1 MLSWAHSR
9 GAGNFHKFPEVLLT
23 GFLHIYTENVMANA
37 SVVIYQTNEYFFHL
51 GSIKMFYYNRKLSY
65 EIHMTAVKVEVL

>member
-1 MLSWAHSR
+1 
-9 GAGNFHKFPEVLLT
+9 
-23 GFLHIYTENVMANA
+23 MANA

-65 EIHMTAVKVEVL
+65 EIHMTAVKVEVS